1 MSLAIAMHDIHI
13 YSFVQPVMTCFFI
26 QAMLCVH
33 GIVTIVLV
41 YMVLAIYRYPVV
53 AIQVGQGPTSLSGTR
68 MYDMREQVSAVAS

>member
-1 MSLAIAMHDIHI
+1 
-13 YSFVQPVMTCFFI
+13 
-26 QAMLCVH
+26 MLCVH

-41 YMVLAIYRYPVV
+41 YMVLAIDRYPVV